1 MAGAKAAV
9 VTLIVALALALH
21 GNARLHELLVAGNP
35 FDAEA
40 QAVLHKARGAVHEAW
55 LQTNEGKQQSRR
67 AGKGR
72 GNEGHGQGFVG
83 ELLNSLV

>member
-1 MAGAKAAV
+1 MAQCN
-9 VTLIVALALALH
+9 IVALALQ
-21 GNARLHELLVAGNP
+21 GNDRLHELSFAGNP

-40 QAVLHKARGAVHEAW
+40 QATLHKVRGAVHEAW
-55 LQTNEGKQQSRR
+55 LQTDEGKQQSRR

-72 GNEGHGQGFVG
+72 SNEGHGQGLVG